1 MIDRD
6 FTIGV
11 EEEYMICDPLSGELV
26 DRADIIMSNLPKDR
40 LNRFSYELILSEIE
54 SNTKICNT
62 VKEAIDELRL
72 NRNFLQQLGDA
83 NDYCIGLSGTHPT
96 ANPSK
101 QKFVKNDSYNWVSN
115 QLKYYAKRN
124 ITFSTHIH
132 IGLRDSEDIIKATNS
147 LRRWIAPML
156 ALTANSPFFD
166 GEKTGMHSSRT
177 FQFST
182 FPRTNIPGYIKSL
195 SEYNNLVQLYKDSK
209 SIEKDRQIWWKIRPH
224 TEYGTVEFRVC
235 DVQLSLERTEM
246 IVALVQA
253 LVHTIVNENS
263 TLKADFNY
271 EILQDGLW
279 KSSKYG
285 IDCFVIDPL
294 DEKNINMKTMIK
306 KMLNYCNNS
315 LKYFNTTH
323 IIETVNFILSDG
335 SESYNQLKIYEEGG
349 LDKLKQYLLNSDN
362 W

>member
-132 IGLRDSEDIIKATNS
+132 ICKII
-147 LRRWIAPML
+147 
-156 ALTANSPFFD
+156 F
-166 GEKTGMHSSRT
+166 
-177 FQFST
+177 
-182 FPRTNIPGYIKSL
+182 
-195 SEYNNLVQLYKDSK
+195 
-209 SIEKDRQIWWKIRPH
+209 
-224 TEYGTVEFRVC
+224 
-235 DVQLSLERTEM
+235 
-246 IVALVQA
+246 
-253 LVHTIVNENS
+253 
-263 TLKADFNY
+263 
-271 EILQDGLW
+271 
-279 KSSKYG
+279 
-285 IDCFVIDPL
+285 
-294 DEKNINMKTMIK
+294 
-306 KMLNYCNNS
+306 
-315 LKYFNTTH
+315 H
-323 IIETVNFILSDG
+323 I
-335 SESYNQLKIYEEGG
+335 
-349 LDKLKQYLLNSDN
+349 
-362 W
+362 